1 MPSPSP
7 DRAQEFIDLLTAAER
22 GGHDA
27 VDRLMPVVY
36 AELRELASAYLRRER
51 PDHTLQTTAL
61 VHEAY
66 LRLTDQHRTTWQ
78 NRSHFLGVA
87 AQAMRRIL
95 VDHARGRHR
104 LRREGGRPVT
114 LEEGMAVDTGRPE
127 EVLAVDEALVRLA
140 ALDPRQARIVELR
153 YFAGLT
159 IEETASA
166 LELSPATVKREW
178 TSARAWLLREL
189 Q

>member
-1 MPSPSP
+1 MPERS
-7 DRAQEFIDLLTAAER
+7 QEFIDLLTAAER
-22 GGHDA
+22 GGRDA
-27 VDRLMPVVY
+27 VDRLVPIVY

-66 LRLTDQHRTTWQ
+66 LRLTDQRSTTWQ

-95 VDHARGRHR
+95 VDHAKGRQR
-104 LRREGGRPVT
+104 LKRDGGRPVT
-114 LEEGMAVDTGRPE
+114 LDDGMAIITGPPE
-127 EVLAVDEALVRLA
+127 EVLAVDEALKRLTE
-140 ALDPRQARIVELR
+140 LDPRQARIVELR

-189 Q
+189 G

>member
-1 MPSPSP
+1 MP
-7 DRAQEFIDLLTAAER
+7 DRAQEFIDLLAAAER
-22 GGHDA
+22 GGPDA
-27 VDRLMPVVY
+27 VDRLVPLVY
-36 AELRELASAYLRRER
+36 AELRQLASSYLRRER

-66 LRLTDQHRTTWQ
+66 LRLTDQHSTNWQ

-95 VDHARGRHR
+95 VDHAKGRQR
-104 LRREGGRPVT
+104 IKRDGGRPIT
-114 LEEGMAVDTGRPE
+114 LEEGVAVNTGQPE
-127 EVLAVDEALVRLA
+127 EVLAVDEALQRLA
-140 ALDPRQARIVELR
+140 ALDPRQARVVELR

-159 IEETASA
+159 VEETAGA
-166 LELSPATVKREW
+166 LDLSPATVKREW

-189 Q
+189 G

>member
-1 MPSPSP
+1 MT
-7 DRAQEFIDLLTAAER
+7 DRAQEFLDLLTAAER
-22 GGHDA
+22 GGQDA
-27 VDRLMPVVY
+27 VDRLVPVVY

-66 LRLTDQHRTTWQ
+66 LRLTDQRLTNWHNQ
-78 NRSHFLGVA
+78 SHFLGVA

-95 VDHARGRHR
+95 VDHAKGRQR
-104 LRREGGRPVT
+104 IKRDGGRPVT
-114 LEEGMAVDTGRPE
+114 LEEGTAINTGPPE
-127 EVLAVDEALVRLA
+127 EVLAVDEALKRLA
-140 ALDPRQARIVELR
+140 TLDPRQARVVELR

-159 IEETASA
+159 IEETAAA
-166 LELSPATVKREW
+166 LDWAPASVMRVW

-189 Q
+189 S

>member
-1 MPSPSP
+1 MPSP
-7 DRAQEFIDLLTAAER
+7 DRAQEFIDLLTAVES
-22 GGHDA
+22 GGQSA
-27 VDRLMPVVY
+27 VDRLVPVVY
-36 AELRELASAYLRRER
+36 AELRELASSYLRRER

-66 LRLTDQHRTTWQ
+66 LRLTDQRQTNWQ

-95 VDHARGRHR
+95 VDHAKSRQRIKR
-104 LRREGGRPVT
+104 DGGRPVT
-114 LEEGMAVDTGRPE
+114 LEEGTAINTGPPE

-153 YFAGLT
+153 YFAGMT
-159 IEETASA
+159 IEETATA
-166 LELSPATVKREW
+166 VDLSPATVKREW

-189 Q
+189 R